1 MKDHSE
7 AVWSLYSLAEAVQ
20 GSQLDCCD
28 LSRQFKSRNAKDPM
42 ASVPLQQVNLIR
54 ILIPVSHSFG
64 ILDGLKMMRL
74 KGVTRFDYHC
84 QYLACII
91 YYYLNGL
98 S

>member
-7 AVWSLYSLAEAVQ
+7 AVWSLYSLAEAVK

-64 ILDGLKMMRL
+64 ILDGLKIMRI
-74 KGVTRFDYHC
+74 KGLLDLITTASAQQFTTT
-84 QYLACII
+84 
-91 YYYLNGL
+91 
-98 S
+98 